1 MYKFWLG
8 IRSVLF
14 YTGYG
19 LTALWFGVTA
29 ILFCWMLPRQWRHN
43 YVNLWN
49 RWVVI
54 WLRVCCGV
62 SYEVI
67 GAEHI
72 PHQPLVVLSKHQSQW
87 ETFFLQLLFTP
98 MSTILKKELLKVP
111 AFGWGL
117 RQLNPIAIDR
127 TNPKEALRQIMQ
139 QGQQR
144 LRDGLSVLV
153 FPEGTRI
160 EPGCVGKYARG
171 GANLATSAN
180 VPVVFVAHNAGDCWP
195 ARGFLKFP
203 GRITV
208 VVSDVIDTAGKT
220 SREITDMAQQWIEEQ
235 VVRIRANAFAG

>member
-8 IRSVLF
+8 IRSVIF
-14 YTGYG
+14 YIGYG
-19 LTALWFGVTA
+19 VMTLWIGATSML
-29 ILFCWMLPRQWRHN
+29 ICWMLPRQLRHD

-49 RWVVI
+49 RWVVM

-62 SYEVI
+62 KYQVI
-67 GAEHI
+67 GAERI
-72 PHQPLVVLSKHQSQW
+72 PHQPLVVLAKHQSQW
-87 ETFFLQLLFTP
+87 ETFYLQLLFTP

-111 AFGWGL
+111 GFGWGL

-127 TNPKEALRQIMQ
+127 SNPKEALKQIQQ
-139 QGQQR
+139 QGLAR
-144 LRDGLSVLV
+144 LKEGLSVLV

-160 EPGCVGKYARG
+160 NPGEVGKYARG
-171 GANLATSAN
+171 GANLATSAS

-208 VVSDVIDTAGKT
+208 VISDVIDTAGKT

-235 VVRIRANAFAG
+235 VTKIRSNALPA